1 MPKPTNRWMST
12 QNKSHFSKH
21 MFTKKRIIIAIIL
34 LVLVGGGYY
43 FFTRKD
49 TGAVVQTET
58 VKRGDVA
65 ETVSVTGELVP
76 EEYADLSFSSTGAVD
91 AVMVKIG
98 DSISE
103 GDAIASLDRMVLFS
117 QLKEARIGAR
127 VAEQNEKLLRRGRTN
142 YTPEELAAKKYLSE
156 QARESVR
163 TVEAQM
169 KQSVL
174 RSPMT
179 GQISKFDT
187 RIGEVVT
194 LGKVIA
200 RVIKP
205 GSYLLESR
213 VPESDIAKIQL
224 GMKASITFDAFTN
237 DDIFEGEVMSIDP
250 AATVVQDVVSYRVK
264 FRLNKQDDRLKEGMT
279 GNIDVETAKR
289 TGVLWVPYRALTKEG
304 SKTYAEVKRS
314 AENFEKVEV
323 TTGLEGDE
331 GTIEVKSGLK
341 EGDEVT
347 IGATQKK

>member
-1 MPKPTNRWMST
+1 MT
-12 QNKSHFSKH
+12 
-21 MFTKKRIIIAIIL
+21 TKRKIIASAVIL
-34 LVLVGGGYY
+34 LAIGGGYY
-43 FFTRKD
+43 FFTKSG
-49 TGAVVQTET
+49 TEETAQTEM
-58 VKRGDVA
+58 VKRGDVS

-76 EEYADLSFSSTGAVD
+76 EEYADLSFVGAGIID
-91 AVMVKIG
+91 AVMVQAG
-98 DSISE
+98 QSVE
-103 GDAIASLDRMVLFS
+103 QGAQIASLDRQVLFS
-117 QLKEARIGAR
+117 QLKEARLAAR

-142 YTPEELAAKKYLSE
+142 YTPEELAGKKLLSE

-163 TVEAQM
+163 TIEAQM

-174 RSPMT
+174 VSPMT
-179 GQISKFDT
+179 GIISKFDT
-187 RIGEVVT
+187 RVGEVVT

-213 VPESDIAKIQL
+213 VPESDIAKITT
-224 GMKASITFDAFTN
+224 GMKAQITFDSLTN
-237 DDIFEGEVMSIDP
+237 DDLFEGEVIEIDP
-250 AATVVQDVVSYRVK
+250 AATIVQDVVSYKVQ
-264 FRLNKQDDRLKEGMT
+264 FRLTRGDDRLKEGMT

-304 SKTYAEVKRS
+304 TKTYAEVKRGV
-314 AENFEKVEV
+314 ENFERVEV

>member
-1 MPKPTNRWMST
+1 
-12 QNKSHFSKH
+12 
-21 MFTKKRIIIAIIL
+21 MFTKKRIVIGIIV
-34 LVLVGGGYY
+34 LVIVGGGFY

-49 TGAVVQTET
+49 TGAVVQTEV

-76 EEYADLSFSSTGAVD
+76 EEYADLSFSSTGSVD

-98 DSISE
+98 DNVTE
-103 GDAIASLDRMVLFS
+103 GAALASLDRMVLYS
-117 QLKEARIGAR
+117 QLKEARIAAR
-127 VAEQNEKLLRRGRTN
+127 VAEQVEQSLRRGRTN
-142 YTPEELAAKKYLSE
+142 PTPEEMTGKKLLSE

-163 TVEAQM
+163 TIEAQM
-169 KQSVL
+169 RQNIL

-213 VPESDIAKIQL
+213 VPESDIAKIQM

-237 DDIFEGEVMSIDP
+237 DDVFEGEVMSIDP
-250 AATVVQDVVSYRVK
+250 AATIVQDVVSYRVK

-304 SKTYAEVKRS
+304 TKTYAEVKRS
-314 AENFEKVEV
+314 EENFEKVEV

>member
-1 MPKPTNRWMST
+1 MT
-12 QNKSHFSKH
+12 
-21 MFTKKRIIIAIIL
+21 TKKKIIASAVIL
-34 LVLVGGGYY
+34 LAIGGGYY
-43 FFTRKD
+43 FFTKSG
-49 TGAVVQTET
+49 TEETVQTEM
-58 VKRGDVA
+58 VKRGDVS

-76 EEYADLSFSSTGAVD
+76 EEYADLSFVGAGTID
-91 AVMVKIG
+91 AVMVQVG
-98 DSISE
+98 QSVE
-103 GDAIASLDRMVLFS
+103 QGAQIASLDRQVLFS
-117 QLKEARIGAR
+117 QLKEARLAAR

-142 YTPEELAAKKYLSE
+142 YTPEELAGKKLLSE

-163 TVEAQM
+163 TIEAQM

-174 RSPMT
+174 VSPMT
-179 GQISKFDT
+179 GIISKFDT
-187 RIGEVVT
+187 RVGEVVT

-213 VPESDIAKIQL
+213 VPESDIAKITT
-224 GMKASITFDAFTN
+224 GMKAQITFDSLTN
-237 DDIFEGEVMSIDP
+237 DDLFEGEVIEIDP
-250 AATVVQDVVSYRVK
+250 AATIVQDVVSYKVQ
-264 FRLNKQDDRLKEGMT
+264 FRLTKGDDRLKEGMT

-304 SKTYAEVKRS
+304 TKTYAEVKRGV
-314 AENFEKVEV
+314 ENFERVEV

>member
-1 MPKPTNRWMST
+1 
-12 QNKSHFSKH
+12 
-21 MFTKKRIIIAIIL
+21 MFTKKRIIIGIL
-34 LVLVGGGYY
+34 LLALVGGGYY

-49 TGAVVQTET
+49 TGAVVQTEV

-76 EEYADLSFSSTGAVD
+76 KTYADLAFSSTGAVD
-91 AVMVKIG
+91 AVMVNIG
-98 DSISE
+98 DQVSE
-103 GDAIASLDRMVLFS
+103 GDALASLDRMVLYS
-117 QLKEARIGAR
+117 QLKEARIAAR

-169 KQSVL
+169 RQSIL

-179 GQISKFDT
+179 GQISRFDT
-187 RIGEVVT
+187 RVGEVVS

-200 RVIKP
+200 RVIEP
-205 GSYLLESR
+205 GNFVLESR

-224 GMKASITFDAFTN
+224 RMKASITFDAFTN
-237 DDIFEGEVMSIDP
+237 DDVFEGEVMSIDP
-250 AATVVQDVVSYRVK
+250 AATIVQDVVSYRVK
-264 FRLNKQDDRLKEGMT
+264 FRLNREDNRLKEGMT

-304 SKTYAEVKRS
+304 SKTYAEVKRT

>member
-1 MPKPTNRWMST
+1 MT
-12 QNKSHFSKH
+12 
-21 MFTKKRIIIAIIL
+21 TKKKIIVSAVIL
-34 LVLVGGGYY
+34 LAIGGGYY
-43 FFTRKD
+43 FFTKSG
-49 TGAVVQTET
+49 TEETVQTET
-58 VKRGDVA
+58 VKRGDVS

-76 EEYADLSFSSTGAVD
+76 EEYADLSFVGAGTID
-91 AVMVKIG
+91 AVMVQAG
-98 DSISE
+98 QSVE
-103 GDAIASLDRMVLFS
+103 RGAQIASLDRQVLFS
-117 QLKEARIGAR
+117 QLKEARLAAR

-142 YTPEELAAKKYLSE
+142 FTPEELAGKKLLSE

-163 TVEAQM
+163 TIEAQM

-174 RSPMT
+174 VSPMT
-179 GQISKFDT
+179 GVISKFDT
-187 RIGEVVT
+187 RVGEVVT

-213 VPESDIAKIQL
+213 VPESDIAKITT
-224 GMKASITFDAFTN
+224 GMKAKITFDSLTN
-237 DDIFEGEVMSIDP
+237 DDVFEGEVIEIDP
-250 AATVVQDVVSYRVK
+250 AATIVQDVVSYKVQ
-264 FRLNKQDDRLKEGMT
+264 FRLTKGDDRLKEGMT

-304 SKTYAEVKRS
+304 TKTYAEVKRG
-314 AENFEKVEV
+314 AENFERVEV

>member
-1 MPKPTNRWMST
+1 MPK
-12 QNKSHFSKH
+12 QNHFSNS
-21 MFTKKRIIIAIIL
+21 MLSKKKIIIAIVL
-34 LVLVGGGYY
+34 LLLIGGGYY

-58 VKRGDVA
+58 VKRGDVS

-76 EEYADLSFSSTGAVD
+76 EEYADLSFPSAGTID
-91 AVMVKIG
+91 AITVKLG
-98 DSISE
+98 DTVEE
-103 GDAIASLDRMVLFS
+103 GSKIASLDREVLFS
-117 QLKEARIGAR
+117 QLKDARLAAAIA
-127 VAEQNEKLLRRGRTN
+127 VQNEQLYLRN
-142 YTPEELAAKKYLSE
+142 KNDFDPEERRAKKIASE
-156 QARESVR
+156 QAREKAR
-163 TVEAQM
+163 TIEAQM
-169 KQSVL
+169 RESVL
-174 RSPMT
+174 TAPMA

-187 RIGEVVT
+187 RVGEVVT

-213 VPESDIAKIQL
+213 VPESDIAKVTV
-224 GMKASITFDAFTN
+224 GMKAEITFDSLTN
-237 DDIFEGEVMSIDP
+237 DDVFEGEVVSIDP
-250 AATVVQDVVSYRVK
+250 AATIVQDVVSYKVK
-264 FRLNKQDDRLKEGMT
+264 FRLSKNDERLKEGMT

-304 SKTYAEVKRS
+304 TKTYAEVKRS
-314 AENFEKVEV
+314 AETFERVEV

-331 GTIEVKSGLK
+331 GTVEVKSGLK